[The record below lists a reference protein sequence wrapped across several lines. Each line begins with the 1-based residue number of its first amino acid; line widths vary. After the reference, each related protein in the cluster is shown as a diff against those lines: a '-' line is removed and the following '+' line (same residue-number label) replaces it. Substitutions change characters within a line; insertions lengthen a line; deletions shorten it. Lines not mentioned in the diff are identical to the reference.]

1 MKFITLTEIYF
12 SDENSSPRFKFID
25 LMKWWKFIPHDYEEF
40 INLSDETL
48 KGTCLGIVD
57 SSLWWI
63 FITLMKLKIHPS
75 EFIAM
80 IIIHYL
86 DTKFITHI
94 KVIVLMNNIV
104 SSLIWKSSSW
114 LTILFWWKYLIA
126 MKILCSN
133 EIYLSD
139 ENSFFWW

>member
-1 MKFITLTEIYF
+1 MKFIILTEIYF
-12 SDENSSPRFKFID
+12 SDENSSPRFKFIG
-25 LMKWWKFIPHDYEEF
+25 LMKWWKFIPLDYEEF

-63 FITLMKLKIHPS
+63 FITLMKLKFHPS

-104 SSLIWKSSSW
+104 SSLIQKSTGW
-114 LTILFWWKYLIA
+114 LIILFWWKFFAL
-126 MKILCSN
+126 MKFIPLVK
-133 EIYLSD
+133 IRFSD
-139 ENSFFWW
+139 ENSSPT